1 MNNLSYQ
8 TSLTNI
14 VLIHQIEWMVSNIQY
29 FWYQIQTII
38 IILIGIKRI
47 WIIFKFNNE
56 IDEAEGETFKCDDE
70 TGEVGVDD
78 IIWISSSDIVKLQ
91 LMFDKDNIKKRNKF
105 RFWLIT
111 TIILICVEINQ
122 QAIVGFFPLFSYS
135 SIFYSNISSTN
146 YKWPKWIKKS

>member
-14 VLIHQIEWMVSNIQY
+14 VLIHQIELTVSNTQY

-38 IILIGIKRI
+38 IIFIGIKRI

-56 IDEAEGETFKCDDE
+56 IDEAEGEIFKCDDE

-78 IIWISSSDIVKLQ
+78 II
-91 LMFDKDNIKKRNKF
+91 
-105 RFWLIT
+105 
-111 TIILICVEINQ
+111 
-122 QAIVGFFPLFSYS
+122 
-135 SIFYSNISSTN
+135 
-146 YKWPKWIKKS
+146 